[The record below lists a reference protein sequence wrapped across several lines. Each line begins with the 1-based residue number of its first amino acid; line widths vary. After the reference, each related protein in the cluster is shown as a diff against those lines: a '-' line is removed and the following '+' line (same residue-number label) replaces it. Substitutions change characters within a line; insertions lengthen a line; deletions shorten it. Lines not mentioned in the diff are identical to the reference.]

1 MEICLLINKMIVK
14 QTFQIIFKHFF
25 QRQKHGLVIE
35 KIKQNSKQKN
45 IENKNAEKNEKKP
58 EEESSQEVIKVCR
71 GGGDQAPSQLS

>member
-1 MEICLLINKMIVK
+1 M
-14 QTFQIIFKHFF
+14 
-25 QRQKHGLVIE
+25 IE

-71 GGGDQAPSQLS
+71 GGGIRLLRSCRDDDEIVKTAAKETRYGWVRDIIEHLGTYAVA

>member
-1 MEICLLINKMIVK
+1 M
-14 QTFQIIFKHFF
+14 
-25 QRQKHGLVIE
+25 IE

-71 GGGDQAPSQLS
+71 GGGGLVPFPAVVAMLRRRLGMGG